1 VTQQPPNP
9 EPFSTESTAD
19 HGLQALAA
27 ALPELEYRHLRRYA
41 EFTLAAQPDEA
52 RDALQTFIARAST
65 WEVRKQRQAAVRIA
79 DVAEQIGSGPGS
91 TVLPNR
97 LWSAMV
103 EPTLKQWAEEDD
115 VALPHRLLALLD
127 WPSYLHLRR
136 AHELDPEDQ
145 AVARRLAATLIRDV
159 HFSTSNLGKI
169 DIAKLEEAEVL
180 VAGLQDEKARQS
192 LAVGLDDLRRQVS
205 GPGTDQKPPNPP
217 T

>member
-1 VTQQPPNP
+1 VTQQSPNP
-9 EPFSTESTAD
+9 EPFSSDAAVD
-19 HGLQALAA
+19 HGLQALAV

-41 EFTLAAQPDEA
+41 ELMMSGQSDEA
-52 RDALQTFIARAST
+52 ADALQTFIAMAST
-65 WEVRKQRQAAVRIA
+65 WEVRKQRQGAVRIA
-79 DVAEQIGSGPGS
+79 DVAERTGSGPGS

-103 EPTLKQWAEEDD
+103 EPILQQWAEEDE

-145 AVARRLAATLIRDV
+145 AVTHRLAATLIRDV
-159 HFSTSNLGKI
+159 HFSASNLGRLE
-169 DIAKLEEAEVL
+169 IAKLEEAEVL
-180 VAGLQDEKARQS
+180 VAGLRDEKARQS
-192 LAVGLDDLRRQVS
+192 LAAGLDELRRQVS
-205 GPGTDQKPPNPP
+205 ATKPRPNPP